1 LRIQNIVLHL
11 PINQSHIFYLLTHF
25 LIMATKQTN
34 TETTFYKYLL
44 GHCQKQYNDIQK
56 ITRVYIT
63 DKKVFAIDYIKTDG
77 TNSFASNTFDADI
90 VVIVK

>member
-1 LRIQNIVLHL
+1 MRIQNIDLHL
-11 PINQSHIFYLLTHF
+11 LINQSQIFTYSLKF
-25 LIMATKQTN
+25 FFMATKQTN

-44 GHCQKQYNDIQK
+44 GHCQKQFNDIQK

-63 DKKVFAIDYIKTDG
+63 DKKVFAIDYLKKDG